1 MRPTSDAWC
10 PALPLG
16 LALTLLLAAC
26 ASDRDPPLLGSVRGR
41 NLQGKAPVVAAVP
54 TPAPGLQQPGATMV
68 AGSGTPGP
76 AEDETASVIYF
87 DPDEYQVKES
97 YRPML
102 LAYAKRLIADP
113 ELHLRIDGHTDD
125 TGPADYN
132 LDLART
138 RAQMVMKQLVG
149 MGVPPAQLQIVGHGK
164 GRPKAK
170 GTGAQAQ
177 AANRRVELTY
187 R

>member
-1 MRPTSDAWC
+1 MRPTSTAC
-10 PALPLG
+10 RLALPLG

-26 ASDRDPPLLGSVRGR
+26 ASDNDPPLLRSVRGK

-54 TPAPGLQQPGATMV
+54 TPVSGLQTPGATMV
-68 AGSGTPGP
+68 AGSGTAGA
-76 AEDETASVIYF
+76 AEDELPSVIYF
-87 DPDEYQVKES
+87 EPDEYQVKES

-102 LAYAKRLIADP
+102 QAYAKRLLADP
-113 ELHLRIDGHTDD
+113 DLRLRIDGHTDD

-132 LDLART
+132 LELART

-164 GRPKAK
+164 GQPKAK
-170 GTGAQAQ
+170 GSNAQSQ